1 MPNIDFVKQSSL
13 KCFKFFLKGSQ
24 RIFHNLGRTTLNI
37 QFQYQQCLFS
47 KNHTDFSACLFNY
60 QSKTLNILSIFGVEH
75 LILTLTEPAEHQASC
90 GPATTEHSGATRESL
105 TGRRGVFFFTVYFRL
120 NRHLQFFLQFIG
132 TGHLFK
138 QERKDRPAGEV
149 WNHSLSAKLL
159 GLFLFVKPT
168 ELIYMEYH
176 LLSQD

>member
-120 NRHLQFFLQFIG
+120 NRHLQFFCSLLALDTCLNRKGKIDLQVRFGII
-132 TGHLFK
+132 HLVPSFW
-138 QERKDRPAGEV
+138 ACFC
-149 WNHSLSAKLL
+149 L
-159 GLFLFVKPT
+159 
-168 ELIYMEYH
+168 
-176 LLSQD
+176 